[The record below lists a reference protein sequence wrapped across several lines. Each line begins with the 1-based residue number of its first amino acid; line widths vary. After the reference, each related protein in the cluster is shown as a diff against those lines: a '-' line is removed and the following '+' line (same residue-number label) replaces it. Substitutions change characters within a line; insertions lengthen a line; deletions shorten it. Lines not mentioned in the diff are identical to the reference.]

1 MNIKFIRGRN
11 KDGMLQ
17 LEKLLSK
24 QALYTVITALILISA
39 VLLRLSAYLDARP
52 LWHDEAPIALT
63 VINNSFSSLLDNI
76 LDLQKAPLFFWA
88 ELKISQILW
97 GNSETALR
105 FFPFLFS
112 IISVFV
118 FYIFSKK
125 FLADK
130 FIVNKGAVLVA
141 NILFALNY
149 RLIYFAGELKQY
161 SGDVLF
167 CMLAALFY
175 HRFLK
180 QEFDLKSAFLFTAVS
195 VFFLLSSFPV
205 WLVFAAFIICRLF
218 KLNKAE
224 RKYFIISSLI
234 TGAIAAL
241 YFYNSLL
248 GRYTAQIAYFS
259 DYWGIGFI
267 NGSNVLKI
275 IYGFYS
281 YLFFPFYISPVMI
294 FLSITGFYMFF
305 KENKQE
311 GIAAAVLIIIV
322 ITASFL
328 KLYPVY
334 ERTALYLAPFIFVI
348 SMYALE
354 RFKAVKNKMIKVL
367 LAFCAVLL
375 LCNAVYT
382 GKYIKKI
389 CAENSFALW
398 DGRKTLNIIKEQY
411 KNGDVI
417 LVNKASARQFDY
429 YKMLLDFNP
438 ENVIVFN
445 YRNENEKKFIEFTD
459 SLEHGKTYWFYCVF
473 AGREKTELKYI
484 MRWKKQHP
492 DNIENEYKIKDSYL
506 LKFTL

>member
-1 MNIKFIRGRN
+1 
-11 KDGMLQ
+11 MLQ
-17 LEKLLSK
+17 PGKLLSK
-24 QALYTVITALILISA
+24 HALYTVITALILISA

-88 ELKISQILW
+88 ELKLSQIFW

-130 FIVNKGAVLVA
+130 FIVNKGAVLAA
-141 NILFALNY
+141 NILFAVNY

-175 HRFLK
+175 HKFLEK
-180 QEFDLKSAFLFTAVS
+180 KFTLKNSCLFTAVS
-195 VFFLLSSFPV
+195 IFFLLSSFPV
-205 WLVFAAFIICRLF
+205 WFIFAAFVICRF
-218 KLNKAE
+218 FMSNKAE
-224 RKYFIISSLI
+224 RKYFIISSL
-234 TGAIAAL
+234 TAGAIAAL
-241 YFYNSLL
+241 YFYTSLL
-248 GRYTAQIAYFS
+248 ERYTAEIAYLS
-259 DYWGIGFI
+259 DYWSTGFI

-275 IYGFYS
+275 ISSFYS
-281 YLFFPFYISPVMI
+281 YLFFPFYIFPVMI

-311 GIAAAVLIIIV
+311 GIAAAVLMIIV
-322 ITASFL
+322 IAASCL
-328 KLYPVY
+328 KLYPLY
-334 ERTALYLAPFIFVI
+334 ERTALYLAPFILVI

-354 RFKAVKNKMIKVL
+354 RLKTVKNKIIKVL

-375 LCNAVYT
+375 LSNAVYT

-398 DGRKTLNIIKEQY
+398 DGRKALNIIKEQY
-411 KNGDVI
+411 KDGDVI
-417 LVNKASARQFDY
+417 LVNKASAGQFDY
-429 YKMLLDFNP
+429 YKQLLNFNP
-438 ENVIVFN
+438 ENVIVYN
-445 YRNENEKKFIEFTD
+445 YRNEDEKKFTNFTD
-459 SLEHGKTYWFYCVF
+459 SLEKGKTYWFYCVY

-492 DNIENEYKIKDSYL
+492 DNIESEYKIKDSYL
-506 LKFTL
+506 LKFTP